1 MRISSEYTY
10 RRMGCGL
17 EIEHVPTGKTRWLQG
32 DDADEAEN
40 ACEHAWKLAQ
50 RKKMGWSR
58 ASLIVDDY
66 LSNYFE

>member
-1 MRISSEYTY
+1 MRISEYTY
-10 RRMGCGL
+10 RRIGCGL
-17 EIEHVPTGKTRWLQG
+17 EIEHVPTGKTRWQQG

-50 RKKMGWSR
+50 WKKMGWNR
-58 ASLIVDDY
+58 ASRIVDDY